1 MEVRSVRGSRAWRCE
16 AVHIGKRPQFP
27 ARRSQGASATS
38 RFERPI
44 LSCLGCCESC
54 ALESGG
60 REVCVPCVAQS
71 TEHQFVVYT
80 CVQSILDGTLCTGHE
95 CVSHSTANACKSSDS
110 SWHNVGLWL
119 GVPVLSEQGDQK
131 VSHVSGRR
139 AQVLHIA

>member
-1 MEVRSVRGSRAWRCE
+1 MEVRRVRGSRVRRCE

-44 LSCLGCCESC
+44 LSCCESC

-95 CVSHSTANACKSSDS
+95 CVSHSTVNAFKSSDS
-110 SWHNVGLWL
+110 SWHDVGLCL
-119 GVPVLSEQGDQK
+119 GVSVLSEQGDQK
-131 VSHVSGRR
+131 VSHPSGRR
-139 AQVLHIA
+139 AQVLHMA